1 MFNFVLSVY
10 LNIMSVMKNTL
21 KNTLATELKAIC
33 DQLGLPVGLLSG
45 SVFQI
50 YGDDQT
56 VNVDFSDMTCF
67 NVTMGIVYPFTM
79 EDLSSLLQ
87 SIYRID
93 EFGNRVYSRV
103 A

>member
-10 LNIMSVMKNTL
+10 LNIITVMKNTS
-21 KNTLATELKAIC
+21 KNALANQLKAIC
-33 DQLGLPVGLLSG
+33 NQLGLPVCLLSV

-50 YGDDQT
+50 YGEEQT